1 MHPFQTGK
9 IMMGLEETIETLKP
23 DLFMAPGDTN
33 STLAGA
39 LAAKLNMPMAYRAN
53 TLVKSEEDSMIQN
66 AKQFLS
72 ARNLKKMRNLP
83 NPFGKWKESAKIIN
97 IVKKRF
103 VEGHDTTSSLSVL
116 FF

>member
-1 MHPFQTGK
+1 MV
-9 IMMGLEETIETLKP
+9 
-23 DLFMAPGDTN
+23 PGDTN

-53 TLVKSEEDSMIQN
+53 TLVKSEEDSMIQS

-72 ARNLKKMRNLP
+72 ARNLKKKMRNLP

-103 VEGHDTTSSLSVL
+103 VEGHDTTRSLSVL